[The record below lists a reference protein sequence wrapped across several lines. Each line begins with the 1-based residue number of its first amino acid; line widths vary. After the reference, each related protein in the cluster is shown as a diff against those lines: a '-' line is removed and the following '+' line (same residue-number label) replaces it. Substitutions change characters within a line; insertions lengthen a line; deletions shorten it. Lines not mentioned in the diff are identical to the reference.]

1 MQCSIHELLLT
12 FPINVSVNKD
22 NTEGVRA
29 TREIDDQCQ
38 KCLRNEIVPKFHTRL
53 TVMLSEAAFT
63 RSE

>member
-1 MQCSIHELLLT
+1 MQCSIHKLLLT

-38 KCLRNEIVPKFHTRL
+38 KCLRNEIVSKISHSLDRDAFGSRFHP
-53 TVMLSEAAFT
+53 
-63 RSE
+63 